1 MRTHTLADGDQVR
14 IGDSALIFVGPAAA
28 IAAGDIAH
36 QAGAGDSTAVAPLD
50 LADLIDPGSMRFT
63 TQLTIEHDLVGESRP
78 MQEIYRRIARAAPT
92 ESTVLIQGESGTGK
106 ELVAR
111 AIHANSTRARGPFV
125 AINCAAVPEGL
136 MESELFGHERG
147 AFTGAVNQTRGRIE
161 LANSGTVFLDEIGE
175 LPQALQAKLLRVLQE
190 RQVERVGGARPI
202 PIDIRVVA
210 ATNRDLDAAVK
221 AGTFRSDLFY
231 RLNVIAITVPPLR
244 DRLDDAA
251 LLITYFVRKHARQCK
266 RRIRGVTKEARARL
280 IGYEWPGNVR
290 ELENAIERALVL
302 GSGDWIGLEDLPEHL
317 LEVTPQADAAEG
329 YHAGVNEAKRRLIR
343 EAVDRAGGNYAQAA
357 RLLGLQPTYLHRLV
371 RNLGLRNT

>member
-1 MRTHTLADGDQVR
+1 M
-14 IGDSALIFVGPAAA
+14 
-28 IAAGDIAH
+28 
-36 QAGAGDSTAVAPLD
+36 APLD
-50 LADLIDPGSMRFT
+50 LADVVDPGSMRFT
-63 TQLTIEHDLVGESRP
+63 TELTIEHDLVGESRP
-78 MQEIYRRIARAAPT
+78 MQEVYRRIARAAPT

-161 LANSGTVFLDEIGE
+161 LANAGTVFLDEIGE

-231 RLNVIAITVPPLR
+231 RLNVISITVPPLR

-251 LLITYFVRKHARQCK
+251 LLITYFVRKHALRCK
-266 RRIRGVTKEARARL
+266 RRVRGVTKEARARL

-302 GSGDWIGLEDLPEHL
+302 GSGDWIGLEDLPEHV
-317 LEVTPQADAAEG
+317 LEVTPKADAAEG
-329 YHAGVNEAKRRLIR
+329 YHVGVNEAKRRLIR
-343 EAVDRAGGNYAQAA
+343 EAVDRAGGNYAKAA

-371 RNLGLRNT
+371 RNLGLRNP